1 MVWTSE
7 DGQTR
12 YTHGPDCTT
21 GPNCCCGAC
30 NFITLSKD
38 CNSQVCCKCIPKNL
52 CAVHYPY
59 EPSAT
64 CVPRHT
70 LMPLANSWQGSIDG
84 IDTVGSN
91 DLIEV
96 FMQQL
101 NYQDCYFIV
110 FIPARDITLFYPID
124 GGRSQCEQY
133 PEFRQTC
140 RDPYFVLEDFELN
153 GCNGRLVIERKLL
166 KPVPFHAS
174 TTQQSLTE
182 GEVAVCGQCSQ
193 YCTILCLEWSIGG
206 EAQKTQFGINTEG
219 EQVYWTALLDDGST
233 ATIVAY
239 EAVDGNCYLDID
251 HPGLEDFQPV
261 MIPEGMCNLGMV
273 IEAQGDYRWPNKS
286 VSISCNKCTCWD
298 YVCERC
304 RCVCPTLCIVSV
316 NGTEQTDITR
326 YELDWDPVKLI
337 WGNEEKWVGVRAN
350 SVTGKCEFVI
360 SGWNDGPYAEY
371 EPSEST
377 IVIEDCGADMSY
389 FVTSDTD
396 TAFETGV
403 FRFEYGVC
411 KGCDPECFK
420 SFCGD
425 CCNDCEEENIPEV
438 LFFDLRGRPLAA
450 GEEEPPPDAE
460 VCLDISDIP
469 LVHTRPLFA
478 EKHRWEGH
486 VITGCLCQ
494 LNASPG
500 PNDTRIDVVITCNGT
515 QWTLFVKMSG
525 PTSSITG
532 QVTIT
537 SDDPIWTTSFS
548 CSPVTWLGTLSSDLA
563 FDGNA
568 ISCCCAGTS
577 LFDFSVSE

>member
-59 EPSAT
+59 EPSET

-70 LMPLANSWQGSIDG
+70 LMPLANSWQGSLTG
-84 IDTVGSN
+84 IDTVGDN
-91 DLIEV
+91 NLIEV

-101 NYQDCYFIV
+101 NYEECYFVV
-110 FIPARDITLFYPID
+110 FIPARDITLFYPIQ

-140 RDPYFVLEDFELN
+140 RDPYFVLEDFVLN

-166 KPVPFHAS
+166 KPVPFHAN
-174 TTQQSLTE
+174 TTLQSLTE
-182 GEVAVCGQCSQ
+182 GEVPVCGQCSQ

-206 EAQKTQFGINTEG
+206 EAQKTQFGTQVGVSTES

-239 EAVDGNCYLDID
+239 EAVDGNCYLAID

-261 MIPEGMCNLGMV
+261 MIPDGMCNLGMV

-316 NGTEQTDITR
+316 NGTQQTDIIR

-350 SVTGKCEFVI
+350 PVTGKCEFVI

-377 IVIEDCGADMSY
+377 IEIEECGADMSY
-389 FVTSDTD
+389 FVTSDRE

-420 SFCGD
+420 YFCDDCCGD
-425 CCNDCEEENIPEV
+425 CDSPELPET
-438 LFFDLRGRPLAA
+438 LFFDIVGSTVA
-450 GEEEPPPDAE
+450 GEPEGSPP
-460 VCLDISDIP
+460 CLAVYDIP
-469 LVHTRPLFA
+469 LVHTMPLF
-478 EKHRWEGH
+478 EESHRWEGH
-486 VITGCLCQ
+486 AIVDCT
-494 LNASPG
+494 AVFESPPG
-500 PNDTRIDVVITCNGT
+500 PNSILIDIRISCSGDL
-515 QWTLFVKMSG
+515 WTLTVRL
-525 PTSSITG
+525 TSVSATGTFIT
-532 QVTIT
+532 VN
-537 SDDPIWTTSFS
+537 SNDPIWTTSFS
-548 CSPVTWLGTLSSDLA
+548 CSPVAWVGKLSSDLV
-563 FDGNA
+563 
-568 ISCCCAGTS
+568 ITKCCGGVFE
-577 LFDFSVSE
+577 FDFAVSQ